1 LTNLSGQALLFDAD
15 GNLISD
21 GQRNYSWDAENR
33 VVGIAYPSQP
43 GKATAFSYDGLGRR
57 TAIMS
62 TPTGGG
68 STVTSSYI
76 WCGAR
81 LCQARNASNAPTRGY
96 YSEGEFVPGSP
107 AQPYYYG
114 SDQIGSAR
122 RVFAG
127 TISAPAYGYDAYGNA
142 LQTTALLTDFGYAGM
157 FFNAD
162 SGLYLTPHRP
172 YDPVSGRWLSRDPTG
187 EKGDPAANL
196 YAYVGGTR
204 SDSLIRRV
212 SIPRRYR
219 NPPMTTSQHVAKHA
233 CPWLTRQRSRRLGCF
248 APLAM
253 TIEHA
258 FNFCFTEIFSGH
270 SSFSVASS
278 CFDAGLPA
286 ARHARA
292 PALPT
297 RERRFV
303 RRVGMRSC
311 RKKRISKLFD
321 P

>member
-1 LTNLSGQALLFDAD
+1 
-15 GNLISD
+15 
-21 GQRNYSWDAENR
+21 
-33 VVGIAYPSQP
+33 
-43 GKATAFSYDGLGRR
+43 
-57 TAIMS
+57 MS
-62 TPTGGG
+62 IPTGGG

-196 YAYVGGTR
+196 YA
-204 SDSLIRRV
+204 
-212 SIPRRYR
+212 
-219 NPPMTTSQHVAKHA
+219 
-233 CPWLTRQRSRRLGCF
+233 TRQ
-248 APLAM
+248 
-253 TIEHA
+253 
-258 FNFCFTEIFSGH
+258 
-270 SSFSVASS
+270 
-278 CFDAGLPA
+278 
-286 ARHARA
+286 
-292 PALPT
+292 
-297 RERRFV
+297 
-303 RRVGMRSC
+303 
-311 RKKRISKLFD
+311 
-321 P
+321 